1 MSGKIILVGAGPGG
15 KGLLTL
21 RGLEALGEADAVVYD
36 RLVSEDILSLIP
48 SSAEKIDAGKSPGS
62 HPVPQPEINRILVEK
77 AEEGK
82 TVVRLKGGDP
92 FVFGRGGEELDIPAE
107 KGIPFEVVPGVT
119 SAVAALSEAG
129 IPVTARGVA
138 SSFHVIT
145 GHQKGD
151 EPLQIP
157 FDALAKAGGTLVF
170 LMGMGALPR
179 LSEGLLS
186 AGMDP
191 ETPAAI
197 VENGARPEQRKLLS
211 TLARL
216 PEEAAAMGLHSP
228 AVIAVGAVC
237 GLSGRYGWR
246 EKLPLHGQKIIAGRS
261 GSAEGKLLRLLE
273 RMGASVYDLPLI
285 RTDPLPGPVP
295 PELLDSRWLTFSSKT
310 GVRCFFARLLES
322 GLDTRALSGVK
333 IAAVGRATAA
343 ALREK
348 GILPD
353 LVPEQFDGEHLGKA
367 LAERTEPF
375 DLITLCEPESPS
387 GTLREMLTAAGRT
400 VRSLPLY
407 RTAPLPLREPERV
420 ERMLREGVPAAFSSG
435 SMARSLAASLPGM
448 DFSGVTAFCIGRET
462 GKAAREAGFR
472 TVVAEEATLEGLAGK
487 IRETLAAK
495 GS

>member
-170 LMGMGALPR
+170 LMGMGALPK
-179 LSEGLLS
+179 LAAGLIS
-186 AGMDP
+186 AGMDL
-191 ETPAAI
+191 ETPASI

>member
-1 MSGKIILVGAGPGG
+1 M
-15 KGLLTL
+15 
-21 RGLEALGEADAVVYD
+21 
-36 RLVSEDILSLIP
+36 
-48 SSAEKIDAGKSPGS
+48 
-62 HPVPQPEINRILVEK
+62 
-77 AEEGK
+77 
-82 TVVRLKGGDP
+82 
-92 FVFGRGGEELDIPAE
+92 
-107 KGIPFEVVPGVT
+107 
-119 SAVAALSEAG
+119 
-129 IPVTARGVA
+129 
-138 SSFHVIT
+138 
-145 GHQKGD
+145 
-151 EPLQIP
+151 
-157 FDALAKAGGTLVF
+157 
-170 LMGMGALPR
+170 
-179 LSEGLLS
+179 
-186 AGMDP
+186 
-191 ETPAAI
+191 
-197 VENGARPEQRKLLS
+197 
-211 TLARL
+211 
-216 PEEAAAMGLHSP
+216 
-228 AVIAVGAVC
+228 
-237 GLSGRYGWR
+237 
-246 EKLPLHGQKIIAGRS
+246 
-261 GSAEGKLLRLLE
+261 RLLE

-285 RTDPLPGPVP
+285 RTDPLPGPLP
-295 PELLDSRWLTFSSKT
+295 PELLDSRWLTFSSKV

-353 LVPEQFDGEHLGKA
+353 LIPEQFDGEHLGKA

-375 DLITLCEPESPS
+375 DLITLCGPESPS

>member
-36 RLVSEDILSLIP
+36 RLVSEEILSLIP

-170 LMGMGALPR
+170 LMGMGALPK
-179 LSEGLLS
+179 LAEGLLS

-285 RTDPLPGPVP
+285 RTDPLPGPVL
-295 PELLDSRWLTFSSKT
+295 PEILDSRWLTFSSKV

-353 LVPEQFDGEHLGKA
+353 LIPEQFDGEHLGKA

>member
-36 RLVSEDILSLIP
+36 RLVSEEILSLIP

-191 ETPAAI
+191 KTPAAI

-246 EKLPLHGQKIIAGRS
+246 EKLPLHGKKIIAGRS

-273 RMGASVYDLPLI
+273 RMGASAYDLPLI

-295 PELLDSRWLTFSSKT
+295 PEILDSRWLTFSSKV

-322 GLDTRALSGVK
+322 GLDTRALSGIK

-353 LVPEQFDGEHLGKA
+353 LIPEQFDGEHLGKA

>member
-36 RLVSEDILSLIP
+36 RLVSEEILSLIP

-62 HPVPQPEINRILVEK
+62 HPVPQPEINRILVKK

-107 KGIPFEVVPGVT
+107 RGIPFEVVPGVT

-157 FDALAKAGGTLVF
+157 FDALVKTGGTLVF
-170 LMGMGALPR
+170 LMGMGALPK
-179 LSEGLLS
+179 LAEGLIS

-246 EKLPLHGQKIIAGRS
+246 EKLPLHGKKIIAGRS

-353 LVPEQFDGEHLGKA
+353 LIPEQFDGEHLGKA
-367 LAERTEPF
+367 LVERTEPF

>member
-1 MSGKIILVGAGPGG
+1 MSGKIIRVGAGPGG

-36 RLVSEDILSLIP
+36 RLVSEEILSLIP

-170 LMGMGALPR
+170 LMGMGALPK
-179 LSEGLLS
+179 LAEGLIS

-237 GLSGRYGWR
+237 GLSGRYDWR
-246 EKLPLHGQKIIAGRS
+246 EKLPLHGKKIIAGRS

-285 RTDPLPGPVP
+285 RTDPLPGPLP
-295 PELLDSRWLTFSSKT
+295 PELLDSRWLTFSSKV

-322 GLDTRALSGVK
+322 GLDTRALSGIK

-367 LAERTEPF
+367 LVERTEPF

-387 GTLREMLTAAGRT
+387 GTLRETLTAAGRT

>member
-36 RLVSEDILSLIP
+36 RLVSEEILSLIP

-62 HPVPQPEINRILVEK
+62 HPVPQPEINRILVKK

-107 KGIPFEVVPGVT
+107 RGIPFEVVPGVT

-170 LMGMGALPR
+170 LMGMGALPK
-179 LSEGLLS
+179 LAEGLIS

-246 EKLPLHGQKIIAGRS
+246 EKLPLHGKKIIAGRS

-285 RTDPLPGPVP
+285 RTDPLPGPLP

-322 GLDTRALSGVK
+322 GLDTRALSGIK

-353 LVPEQFDGEHLGKA
+353 LIPEQFDGEHLGKA
-367 LAERTEPF
+367 LIERTDPF

-400 VRSLPLY
+400 VQSLPLY

>member
-36 RLVSEDILSLIP
+36 RLVSEEILSLIP

-170 LMGMGALPR
+170 LMGMGALPK
-179 LSEGLLS
+179 LAEGLIS

-237 GLSGRYGWR
+237 GLSGRYDWR
-246 EKLPLHGQKIIAGRS
+246 EKLPLHGKKIIAGRS

-295 PELLDSRWLTFSSKT
+295 PEILDSRWLTFSSKV

-322 GLDTRALSGVK
+322 GLDTRALSGIK

-367 LAERTEPF
+367 LIERTEPF

>member
-36 RLVSEDILSLIP
+36 RLVSEEILSLIP

-157 FDALAKAGGTLVF
+157 FDALVKTGGTLVF
-170 LMGMGALPR
+170 LMGMGALPK
-179 LSEGLLS
+179 LAEGLIS

-246 EKLPLHGQKIIAGRS
+246 EKLPLHGKKIIAGRS

-285 RTDPLPGPVP
+285 RTDPLPGPLP
-295 PELLDSRWLTFSSKT
+295 PELLDSRWLTFSSKV

-353 LVPEQFDGEHLGKA
+353 LIPEQFDGEHLGKA
-367 LAERTEPF
+367 LVERTDPF

>member
-36 RLVSEDILSLIP
+36 RLVSEEILSLIP

-170 LMGMGALPR
+170 LMGMGALPK
-179 LSEGLLS
+179 LAEGLIS

-246 EKLPLHGQKIIAGRS
+246 EKLPLHRKKIIAGRS

-273 RMGASVYDLPLI
+273 RMGASAYDLPLI

-295 PELLDSRWLTFSSKT
+295 PEILDSRWLTFSSKV

-353 LVPEQFDGEHLGKA
+353 LIPEQFDGEHLGKA
-367 LAERTEPF
+367 LIERTDPF

-387 GTLREMLTAAGRT
+387 GTLRETLTAAGRT

>member
-295 PELLDSRWLTFSSKT
+295 PEILDSRWLTFSSKV

-322 GLDTRALSGVK
+322 GLDTRALSGIK

-353 LVPEQFDGEHLGKA
+353 LIPEQFDGEHLGKA
-367 LAERTEPF
+367 LVERTEPF

>member
-36 RLVSEDILSLIP
+36 RLVSEEILSLIP

-62 HPVPQPEINRILVEK
+62 HPVPQPEINRILVKK

-107 KGIPFEVVPGVT
+107 RGIPFEVVPGVT

-157 FDALAKAGGTLVF
+157 FDALVKTGGTLVF
-170 LMGMGALPR
+170 LMGMGALPK
-179 LSEGLLS
+179 LAEGLIS

-353 LVPEQFDGEHLGKA
+353 LIPEQFDGEHLGKA
-367 LAERTEPF
+367 LVERTEPF

>member
-36 RLVSEDILSLIP
+36 RLVSEEILSLIP

-138 SSFHVIT
+138 SSVHVIT

-170 LMGMGALPR
+170 LMGMGALPK
-179 LSEGLLS
+179 LAEGLIS

-246 EKLPLHGQKIIAGRS
+246 EKLPLHGKKIIAGRS

-295 PELLDSRWLTFSSKT
+295 PEILDSRWLTFSSKV

-322 GLDTRALSGVK
+322 GLDTRALSGIK

-353 LVPEQFDGEHLGKA
+353 LIPEQFDGEHLGKA
-367 LAERTEPF
+367 LVERTEPF

-387 GTLREMLTAAGRT
+387 GTLRETLTAAGRT

>member
-36 RLVSEDILSLIP
+36 RLVSEEILSLIP

-246 EKLPLHGQKIIAGRS
+246 EKLPLHGKKIIAGRS

-285 RTDPLPGPVP
+285 RTDPLPGPLP

-353 LVPEQFDGEHLGKA
+353 LIPEQFDGEHLGKA
-367 LAERTEPF
+367 LAEQTEPF

>member
-36 RLVSEDILSLIP
+36 RLVSEEILSLIP

-92 FVFGRGGEELDIPAE
+92 FVFGRGGEDLDIPGE

-157 FDALAKAGGTLVF
+157 FDALVKTGGTLVF

-246 EKLPLHGQKIIAGRS
+246 EKLPLHGKKIIAGRS

-285 RTDPLPGPVP
+285 RTDPLPGPLP
-295 PELLDSRWLTFSSKT
+295 PELLDSRWLTFSSKV

-353 LVPEQFDGEHLGKA
+353 LIPEQFDGEHLGKA

-435 SMARSLAASLPGM
+435 SMARSMAASLPGM

>member
-92 FVFGRGGEELDIPAE
+92 FVFGRGGEELDLPAE
-107 KGIPFEVVPGVT
+107 RGIPFEVVPGVT

-170 LMGMGALPR
+170 LMGMGALPK
-179 LSEGLLS
+179 LAEGLIS

-295 PELLDSRWLTFSSKT
+295 PELLDSRWLTFSSKV

-322 GLDTRALSGVK
+322 GLDTRALSGIK

-353 LVPEQFDGEHLGKA
+353 LIPEQFDGEHLGKA
-367 LAERTEPF
+367 LIERTEPF

>member
-36 RLVSEDILSLIP
+36 RLVSEEILSLIP

-170 LMGMGALPR
+170 LMGMGALPK
-179 LSEGLLS
+179 LAEGLIS

-237 GLSGRYGWR
+237 GLSGRYDWR
-246 EKLPLHGQKIIAGRS
+246 EKLPLHGKKIIAGRS

-295 PELLDSRWLTFSSKT
+295 PEILDSRWLTFSSKV

-322 GLDTRALSGVK
+322 GLDTRALSGIK

-367 LAERTEPF
+367 LVERTEPF

>member
-36 RLVSEDILSLIP
+36 RLVSEEILSLIP

-246 EKLPLHGQKIIAGRS
+246 EKLPLHGKKIIAGRS

-285 RTDPLPGPVP
+285 RTDPLPGPLP
-295 PELLDSRWLTFSSKT
+295 PELLDSRWLTFSSKV
-310 GVRCFFARLLES
+310 GVRCFFARLVES

-353 LVPEQFDGEHLGKA
+353 LIPEQFDGEHLGKA

>member
-36 RLVSEDILSLIP
+36 RLVSEEILSLIP

-246 EKLPLHGQKIIAGRS
+246 EKLPLHGKKIIAGRS

-285 RTDPLPGPVP
+285 RTDPLPGPLP
-295 PELLDSRWLTFSSKT
+295 PELLDSRWLTFSSKV
-310 GVRCFFARLLES
+310 GVRCFFARLVES

-353 LVPEQFDGEHLGKA
+353 LIPEQFDGEHLGKA
-367 LAERTEPF
+367 LIERTDPF

>member
-36 RLVSEDILSLIP
+36 RLVSEEILSLIP

-170 LMGMGALPR
+170 LMGMGALPK
-179 LSEGLLS
+179 LAEGLIS

-246 EKLPLHGQKIIAGRS
+246 EKLPLHGKKIIAGRS

-295 PELLDSRWLTFSSKT
+295 PELLDSRWLTFSSKV

-322 GLDTRALSGVK
+322 GLDTRALSGIK

-353 LVPEQFDGEHLGKA
+353 LIPEQFDGEHLGKA
-367 LAERTEPF
+367 LIERTEPF

>member
-36 RLVSEDILSLIP
+36 RLVSEEILSLIP

-170 LMGMGALPR
+170 LMGMGALPK
-179 LSEGLLS
+179 LAEGLIS

-237 GLSGRYGWR
+237 GLSGRYDWR
-246 EKLPLHGQKIIAGRS
+246 EKLPLHGKKIIAGRS

-285 RTDPLPGPVP
+285 RTDPLPGPLP
-295 PELLDSRWLTFSSKT
+295 PELLDSRWLTFSSKV

-353 LVPEQFDGEHLGKA
+353 LIPEQFDGEHLGKA

>member
-1 MSGKIILVGAGPGG
+1 MSGKILLVGAGPGG

-36 RLVSEDILSLIP
+36 RLVSEEILSLIP

-170 LMGMGALPR
+170 LMGMGALPK
-179 LSEGLLS
+179 LAEGLIS

-237 GLSGRYGWR
+237 GLSGRYDWR
-246 EKLPLHGQKIIAGRS
+246 EKLPLHGKKIIAGRS

-295 PELLDSRWLTFSSKT
+295 PDILDSRWLTFSSKV

-353 LVPEQFDGEHLGKA
+353 LIPEQFDGEHLGKA

-472 TVVAEEATLEGLAGK
+472 TVVAEEATLEGLAGM

>member
-36 RLVSEDILSLIP
+36 RLVSEEILSLIP

-246 EKLPLHGQKIIAGRS
+246 EKLPLHGKKIIAGRS

-285 RTDPLPGPVP
+285 RTDPLPGPLP
-295 PELLDSRWLTFSSKT
+295 PELLDSRWLTFSSKV

-353 LVPEQFDGEHLGKA
+353 LIPEQFDGEHLGKA
-367 LAERTEPF
+367 LIERTDPF

-495 GS
+495 RS

>member
-36 RLVSEDILSLIP
+36 RLVSEEILSLIP

-237 GLSGRYGWR
+237 GLSGRYDWR
-246 EKLPLHGQKIIAGRS
+246 EKLPLHGKKIIAGRS

-295 PELLDSRWLTFSSKT
+295 PDILDSRWLTFSSKV

-322 GLDTRALSGVK
+322 GLDTRALSGIK

-367 LAERTEPF
+367 LVERTEPF

-387 GTLREMLTAAGRT
+387 GTLRETLTAAGRT

>member
-36 RLVSEDILSLIP
+36 RLVSEEILSLIP

-246 EKLPLHGQKIIAGRS
+246 EKLPLHGKKIIAGRS

-273 RMGASVYDLPLI
+273 RMGASAYDLPLI

-295 PELLDSRWLTFSSKT
+295 PDILDSRWLTFSSKV

-322 GLDTRALSGVK
+322 GLDTRALSGIK

>member
-36 RLVSEDILSLIP
+36 RLVSEEILSLIP

-246 EKLPLHGQKIIAGRS
+246 EKLPLHGKKIIAGRS

-285 RTDPLPGPVP
+285 RTDPLPGPLP
-295 PELLDSRWLTFSSKT
+295 PELLDSRWLTFSSKV
-310 GVRCFFARLLES
+310 GVRCFFARLVES

-353 LVPEQFDGEHLGKA
+353 LIPEQFDGEHLGKA
-367 LAERTEPF
+367 LVERTEPF

>member
-36 RLVSEDILSLIP
+36 RLVSEEILSLIP

-246 EKLPLHGQKIIAGRS
+246 EKLPLHGKKIIAGRS

-285 RTDPLPGPVP
+285 RTDPLPGPLP
-295 PELLDSRWLTFSSKT
+295 PELLDSRWLTFSSKV

-353 LVPEQFDGEHLGKA
+353 LIPEQFDGEHLGKA
-367 LAERTEPF
+367 LIERTDPF

-387 GTLREMLTAAGRT
+387 GTLRETLTAAGRT

-420 ERMLREGVPAAFSSG
+420 ERMLRDGVPAAFSSG

>member
-36 RLVSEDILSLIP
+36 RLVSEEILSLIP

-157 FDALAKAGGTLVF
+157 FDALVKTGGSLVF
-170 LMGMGALPR
+170 LMGMGALPK
-179 LSEGLLS
+179 LAEGLIS

-237 GLSGRYGWR
+237 GLSGRYDWR
-246 EKLPLHGQKIIAGRS
+246 EKLPLHGKKIIAGRS

-285 RTDPLPGPVP
+285 RTDPLPGPVL
-295 PELLDSRWLTFSSKT
+295 PEILDSRWLTFSSKV

-322 GLDTRALSGVK
+322 GLDTRALSGIK
-333 IAAVGRATAA
+333 IAAVGRATAV

-353 LVPEQFDGEHLGKA
+353 LIPEQFDGEHLGKA
-367 LAERTEPF
+367 LIERTDPF

-387 GTLREMLTAAGRT
+387 GTLWEMLTAAGRT

>member
-36 RLVSEDILSLIP
+36 RLVSEEILSLIP

-77 AEEGK
+77 AEEGQ

-170 LMGMGALPR
+170 LMGMGALPK
-179 LSEGLLS
+179 LAEGLIS

-237 GLSGRYGWR
+237 GLSGRYDWR
-246 EKLPLHGQKIIAGRS
+246 EKLPLHGKKIIAGRS

-285 RTDPLPGPVP
+285 RTDSLHGPVP
-295 PELLDSRWLTFSSKT
+295 PELLDSRWLTFSSKV

-322 GLDTRALSGVK
+322 GLDTRALSGIK

-367 LAERTEPF
+367 LVERTEPF

>member
-21 RGLEALGEADAVVYD
+21 RGLEALGEADAVIYD
-36 RLVSEDILSLIP
+36 RLVSEEILSLIP

-170 LMGMGALPR
+170 LMGMGALPK
-179 LSEGLLS
+179 LAEGLIS

-295 PELLDSRWLTFSSKT
+295 PEILDSRWLTFSSKV

-322 GLDTRALSGVK
+322 GLDTRALSGIK

-353 LVPEQFDGEHLGKA
+353 LIPEQFDGEHLGKA
-367 LAERTEPF
+367 LIERTEPF

>member
-36 RLVSEDILSLIP
+36 RLVSEEILSLIP

-246 EKLPLHGQKIIAGRS
+246 EKLPLHGKKIIAGRS

-273 RMGASVYDLPLI
+273 RMGASAYDLPLI
-285 RTDPLPGPVP
+285 RTDPLPGPLP
-295 PELLDSRWLTFSSKT
+295 PELLDSRWLTFSSKV

-353 LVPEQFDGEHLGKA
+353 LIPEQFDGEHLGKA
-367 LAERTEPF
+367 LAEQTEPF

>member
-36 RLVSEDILSLIP
+36 RLVSEEILSLIP

-285 RTDPLPGPVP
+285 RTDPLPGPLP

-353 LVPEQFDGEHLGKA
+353 LIPEQFDGEHLGKA
-367 LAERTEPF
+367 LVERTEPF

>member
-36 RLVSEDILSLIP
+36 RLVSEEILSLIP

-295 PELLDSRWLTFSSKT
+295 PELLDSRWLTFSSKV

-353 LVPEQFDGEHLGKA
+353 LIPEQFDGEHLGKA

>member
-36 RLVSEDILSLIP
+36 RLVSEEILSLIP

-62 HPVPQPEINRILVEK
+62 HPVPQPEINRILVKK

-107 KGIPFEVVPGVT
+107 RGIPFEVVPGVT

-170 LMGMGALPR
+170 LMGMGALPK
-179 LSEGLLS
+179 LAEGLIS

-246 EKLPLHGQKIIAGRS
+246 EKLPLHGKKIIAGRS

-285 RTDPLPGPVP
+285 RTDPLPGPLP

-353 LVPEQFDGEHLGKA
+353 LIPEQFDGEHLGKA
-367 LAERTEPF
+367 LIERTDPF

-400 VRSLPLY
+400 VQSLPLY

>member
-36 RLVSEDILSLIP
+36 RLVSEEILSLIP

-170 LMGMGALPR
+170 LMGMGALPK
-179 LSEGLLS
+179 LAEGLIS

-246 EKLPLHGQKIIAGRS
+246 EKLPLHGKKIIAGRS

-285 RTDPLPGPVP
+285 RTDPLPGPLP
-295 PELLDSRWLTFSSKT
+295 PELLDSRWLTFSSKV

-353 LVPEQFDGEHLGKA
+353 LIPEQFDGEHLGKA

>member
-36 RLVSEDILSLIP
+36 RLVSEEILSLIP

-170 LMGMGALPR
+170 LMGMGALPK
-179 LSEGLLS
+179 LAAGLIS

-197 VENGARPEQRKLLS
+197 VENGARPEQRKLIS

-246 EKLPLHGQKIIAGRS
+246 EKLPLHGKKIIAGRS

-285 RTDPLPGPVP
+285 RTDPLPGPLP
-295 PELLDSRWLTFSSKT
+295 PELLDSRWLTFSSKV

-353 LVPEQFDGEHLGKA
+353 LIPEQFDGEHLGKA

>member
-36 RLVSEDILSLIP
+36 RLVSEEILSLIP

-107 KGIPFEVVPGVT
+107 RGIPFEVVPGVT

-170 LMGMGALPR
+170 LMGMGALPK
-179 LSEGLLS
+179 LAEGLIS

-237 GLSGRYGWR
+237 GLSGRYDWR
-246 EKLPLHGQKIIAGRS
+246 EKLPLHGKKIIAGRS

-295 PELLDSRWLTFSSKT
+295 PDILDSRWLTFSSKV

-322 GLDTRALSGVK
+322 GLDTRALSGIK

-343 ALREK
+343 ALREN

-367 LAERTEPF
+367 LVERTEPF

-387 GTLREMLTAAGRT
+387 GTLRETLTAAGRT

>member
-36 RLVSEDILSLIP
+36 RLVSEEILSLIP

-107 KGIPFEVVPGVT
+107 KSIPFEVVPGVT

-157 FDALAKAGGTLVF
+157 FDALVKTGGTLVF

-197 VENGARPEQRKLLS
+197 VENGARPEQRKLIS

-246 EKLPLHGQKIIAGRS
+246 EKLPLHGKKIIAGRS

-285 RTDPLPGPVP
+285 RTDPLPGPLP
-295 PELLDSRWLTFSSKT
+295 PELLDSRWLTFSSKV

-322 GLDTRALSGVK
+322 GLDTRALSGIK

-353 LVPEQFDGEHLGKA
+353 LIPEQFDGEHLGKA

-435 SMARSLAASLPGM
+435 SMARSMAASLPGM

>member
-36 RLVSEDILSLIP
+36 RLVSEEILSLIP

-170 LMGMGALPR
+170 LMGMGALPK
-179 LSEGLLS
+179 LAEGLIS

-246 EKLPLHGQKIIAGRS
+246 EKLPLHGKKIIAGRS

-285 RTDPLPGPVP
+285 RTDPLPGPLP
-295 PELLDSRWLTFSSKT
+295 PELLDSRWLTFSSKV

-353 LVPEQFDGEHLGKA
+353 LIPEQFDGEHLGKA
-367 LAERTEPF
+367 LAERTDPF